1 MSLRSPRRQS
11 PSAVAEQ
18 LLVGSHDGTGYGA
31 VRRLPARRASPG
43 LKERLVDGD
52 REHGHPQRLTAR
64 GRACQALGVLLDVAR
79 GRHHRRMAVAVVLGR

>member
-1 MSLRSPRRQS
+1 M

-31 VRRLPARRASPG
+31 VRRLPSGRASPA

-52 REHGHPQRLTAR
+52 REHGHPQRVTAC
-64 GRACQALGVLLDVAR
+64 GRARQALGVLPNVA
-79 GRHHRRMAVAVVLGR
+79 GGGHHRRMAVAVVL